1 MNKKIIIKF
10 PPHSISYKI
19 EIGNNIF
26 KNIAI
31 FLKQYFNNYR
41 ILILSDNKVGNIYSE
56 TLLNQLKN
64 YNFKAEIILFPK
76 GEHSKS
82 YKTKERIESKMIKN
96 LFNRSTVLLA
106 LGGGVT
112 GDLGGFIAA
121 TYMRGI
127 PYIQIPTSLLA
138 MVDSSIGGKV
148 AINHS
153 FGKNLIGA
161 FYQPQAV
168 FIDISTLKTL
178 EKKEFL
184 NGIAEVIKTALIYDA
199 KFFDYLSENYKK
211 ILSLNPS
218 NLKHIIYNACSIK
231 ADIVMKDEKEKN
243 LRKLLNYGHTIGH
256 AIELLSN
263 YRVPHGF
270 CVSIGINVENRIA
283 FKKGLLSFENYSK
296 VLDCLKKYNLPF
308 KIPKNIKSKSII
320 SKMKID
326 KKNYRDIIN
335 FTLLSNIG
343 QGLINQNVENELIA
357 ESIEECK

>member
-82 YKTKERIESKMIKN
+82 YKTKEKIESKMIKK

-184 NGIAEVIKTALIYDA
+184 NGLAEVIKTALIYDP

-211 ILSLNPS
+211 ILSL
-218 NLKHIIYNACSIK
+218 
-231 ADIVMKDEKEKN
+231 
-243 LRKLLNYGHTIGH
+243 
-256 AIELLSN
+256 
-263 YRVPHGF
+263 
-270 CVSIGINVENRIA
+270 
-283 FKKGLLSFENYSK
+283 SF
-296 VLDCLKKYNLPF
+296 
-308 KIPKNIKSKSII
+308 
-320 SKMKID
+320 
-326 KKNYRDIIN
+326 
-335 FTLLSNIG
+335 
-343 QGLINQNVENELIA
+343 
-357 ESIEECK
+357 